1 MHVEH
6 TTLSYKSLNLA
17 MKKVLFLIILLLF
30 SMDSLF
36 AEEVGK
42 TVQELLPIEELDLKL
57 MLDGKCLTCIRPF
70 YRRNFPL
77 IRLGAIREMDGR
89 PAGPFNVKFKINGS
103 GMIQEGTIQT
113 EDWGTFAEIE
123 GSLMAVQAH
132 EDALSEK
139 QMEDLFLELK
149 DPWIYE
155 MPAERYFATDSGI
168 LMNLK
173 HDAHLLPEEEE
184 SKMKKMEAIRAELDE
199 IIAEQNLE
207 NKRSVELVDKEY
219 HEVPSGFGERVE
231 NGHRKIVLIFSQQDQ
246 ERTVEEVLFVIESP
260 TTHYEETVAW
270 CARSTVIDNAI
281 RIGRKI
287 SHINNPPI
295 R

>member
-1 MHVEH
+1 MNK
-6 TTLSYKSLNLA
+6 L
-17 MKKVLFLIILLLF
+17 LFLIILLLF
-30 SMDSLF
+30 SMDALC
-36 AEEVGK
+36 AEKVEE
-42 TVQELLPIEELDLKL
+42 TVQEQLLIEKINLKS
-57 MLDGKCLTCIRPF
+57 MLEGKCLTCIRPY

-77 IRLGAIREMDGR
+77 IRLGAVREMDGR
-89 PAGPFNVKFKINGS
+89 PAGPFNVEFEINGS

-113 EDWGTFAEIE
+113 ENWGTFAEIE
-123 GSLMAVQAH
+123 GSLIAVQAY
-132 EDALSEK
+132 EGALSEK
-139 QMEDLFLELK
+139 QMEDMFLELK

-155 MPAERYFATDSGI
+155 MPVERYFATDSGI

-173 HDAHLLPEEEE
+173 HNAHLLPEEEE
-184 SKMKKMEAIRAELDE
+184 SRTRKMEAIRTELDKV
-199 IIAEQNLE
+199 IAEQNLE
-207 NKRSVELVDKEY
+207 NKRAVELVDKEY
-219 HEVPSGFGERVE
+219 HEVPSGFGERIE

-246 ERTVEEVLFVIESP
+246 KRIVEEVLFVIESP

-287 SHINNPPI
+287 RHINDPPI